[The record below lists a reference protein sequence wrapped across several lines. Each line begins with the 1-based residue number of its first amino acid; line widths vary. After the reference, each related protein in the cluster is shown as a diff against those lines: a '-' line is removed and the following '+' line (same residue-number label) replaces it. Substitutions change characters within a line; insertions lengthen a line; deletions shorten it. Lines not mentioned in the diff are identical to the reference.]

1 MTGNKPMKRVIVG
14 VTGGSGMI
22 YAKHFLDALI
32 GIAEVHLVISEG
44 ARLVASY
51 EDVNFD
57 RYPFIYED
65 NTKIDAKIASGS
77 FQYDAMVVVPCS
89 MKTLS
94 AIAHGYAASL
104 ITRAADVALK
114 ERRKLIL
121 VPRETPYNRIH
132 LTNMLAANDA
142 GAIIMPAS
150 PPLYNHPKNIDDLA
164 DMMAARILDH
174 CEIKHTLG
182 TRWGDE
188 EIHE

>member
-1 MTGNKPMKRVIVG
+1 MKRIIVG
-14 VTGGSGMI
+14 ITGGSGMI
-22 YAKHFLDALI
+22 YAKHFLDALE
-32 GIAEVHLVISEG
+32 GNAEVHLVISDG

-51 EDVNFD
+51 EDVNLD
-57 RYPFIYED
+57 GYPFIYED
-65 NTKIDAKIASGS
+65 NRKIDARIASGS
-77 FQYDAMVVVPCS
+77 FRYDAMVVVPCS

-94 AIAHGYAASL
+94 AIANGYAASL

-150 PPLYNHPKNIDDLA
+150 PPLYNHPKTIDDLA

-174 CEIKHTLG
+174 CGIEHDLG

-188 EIHE
+188 DIHG